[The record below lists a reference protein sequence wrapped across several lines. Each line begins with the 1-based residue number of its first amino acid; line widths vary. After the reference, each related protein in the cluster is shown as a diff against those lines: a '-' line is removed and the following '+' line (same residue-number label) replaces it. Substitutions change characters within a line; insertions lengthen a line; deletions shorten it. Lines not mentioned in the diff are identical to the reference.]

1 MDFSNLGI
9 IDIIIILFI
18 LIGGVVGFKEGA
30 IKKLTSVVGLV
41 IVLVA
46 SFILKNKISIY
57 FYENLPFLNLWGV
70 FKGIQA
76 LNIIFYEVVAFLV
89 IASVLMIVYN
99 IILGITGLIEKVLK
113 ATVILS
119 IPSKI
124 IGFVIGMVESYI
136 WVYILLFIFTLPVIN
151 FKQIYDSKL
160 ATFIMEETPYLSR
173 YTKKSVE
180 IYKDIYITIES
191 RKDKTNSQINE
202 EAMDIM
208 LKHKVITVE
217 SAEKLI
223 KRNKVDVEDDSFLNK
238 YK

>member
-89 IASVLMIVYN
+89 IASVLMIAYN
-99 IILGITGLIEKVLK
+99 IILAVTGLIEKILK

-124 IGFVIGMVESYI
+124 IGFVVTYI

-180 IYKDIYITIES
+180 IYKDIYKTIES

>member
-1 MDFSNLGI
+1 MNISNLGI
-9 IDIIIILFI
+9 IDIIIILLI

-41 IVLVA
+41 IVLIA
-46 SFILKNKISIY
+46 AFILKNKISMY

-76 LNIIFYEVVAFLV
+76 LNIVFYEVVAFLI
-89 IASVLMIVYN
+89 IASILMVIYN
-99 IILGITGLIEKVLK
+99 VILGLTGILEKILK

-124 IGFVIGMVESYI
+124 IGFIIGMLESYI
-136 WVYILLFIFTLPVIN
+136 WIYIFLFIFTLPVIN
-151 FKQIYDSKL
+151 FKEIYDSKI
-160 ATFIMEETPYLSR
+160 ATFIMQETPYLSK
-173 YTKKSVE
+173 YTNKSVE
-180 IYKDIYITIES
+180 IYKDIYRTIES

-208 LKHKVITVE
+208 LKHKMITIE

-223 KRNKVDVEDDSFLNK
+223 KRNKVEVDNDSFLNK